1 MEETL
6 LIIKPDGVQRNLI
19 GEVLRIVESNGLQ
32 ILNIKML
39 KLSREKAEEFYSV
52 HKGKFFFERLINFM
66 ISGPVVVVRLK
77 GENAVNKLRE
87 IMGKTD
93 PKEAEPGTIRRM
105 YGLDV
110 TRNTVHGSDTPEHA
124 KQEIYFFFGEE
135 AWER

>member
-32 ILNIKML
+32 IVNIKML

-52 HKGKFFFERLINFM
+52 HKGKSFFERLINFM

-77 GENAVNKLRE
+77 GADAVSKLRK

-93 PKEAEPGTIRRM
+93 PNEAEPGTVRRM

-124 KQEIYFFFGEE
+124 KKEIHFFFGEE